1 MPSYLRKWNDR
12 TILVRPTKWDG
23 AEELPPWDCLDFT
36 DGIKKTEEKVL
47 PISLW
52 LRKMESTITRALL
65 ENPSHY
71 RSKPFCRTHKDNPR
85 MDVPLFGCCVVATEA
100 LWFLTQHY
108 ILTMGE
114 DHTRGYGSRKV
125 SVEPWRVKDFDGIYH
140 WYIMLKKGAGR
151 QEYPNGNPF
160 PWQAGITQHEI
171 DATATQFLHPSH
183 WDVPYENGKKTS
195 LMGWK
200 QSPSKRTL
208 DLIGNYLP
216 KSDRYKCFDGSYANP
231 NLPGTLE
238 EFFVE

>member
-108 ILTMGE
+108 LLTMSAE
-114 DHTRGYGSRKV
+114 YENSYGSSKV
-125 SVEPWRVKDFDGIYH
+125 IVEPWKVKDFDGIYH
-140 WYIMLKKGAGR
+140 WYIMSSRDAD
-151 QEYPNGNPF
+151 P
-160 PWQAGITQHEI
+160 PWQANPWQMEI
-171 DATATQFLHPSH
+171 DATSKQFLHPSH
-183 WDVPYENGKKTS
+183 WDVPYADGKKTS

-208 DLIGNYLP
+208 DLIAKCLM

-231 NLPGTLE
+231 ILPGTLE
-238 EFFVE
+238 AFFVDK